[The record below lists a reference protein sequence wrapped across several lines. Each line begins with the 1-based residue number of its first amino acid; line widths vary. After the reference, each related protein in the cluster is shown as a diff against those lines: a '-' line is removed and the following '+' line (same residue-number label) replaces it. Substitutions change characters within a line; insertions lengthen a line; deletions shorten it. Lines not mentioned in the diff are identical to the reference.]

1 MSWARKDRKRKGP
14 NARVHHRHRHW
25 SAGTKNY
32 GMTIEQ
38 LEWPIYGCDLTEY
51 ISLMHKLYVDFIRQ
65 IGLPP
70 ELVFGP
76 INNKQTKETL

>member
-1 MSWARKDRKRKGP
+1 
-14 NARVHHRHRHW
+14 
-25 SAGTKNY
+25 
-32 GMTIEQ
+32 MTIEQ